1 MNNDIRCMYFN
12 HRFKDKPQ
20 GRQCGWVQKS
30 LTRVNITIEN
40 LADALVHG
48 ASFKPGVLVGG
59 NKAENWIEQ
68 QLFGLDFDGGIRIEE
83 AYNKVV
89 SLGITPCFMYTTF
102 SHKEEHHK
110 FRMIFCNDTVIT
122 DGNIRDKLQA
132 TLMGIIGGIDEVC
145 FNRDR
150 LFFGGKG
157 HTVLYPDYDIRINAE
172 SIIEKYW
179 NDDFEQYISNAKP
192 KSKKKKDSTAAG
204 IKNKDRKNKNLI
216 VYEDNTDA
224 ISTLNIPLLQERLGI
239 KGDLIGTDRRRY
251 SLLVPTQSPEAE
263 KSGRCENGVY
273 QFQSEAEMYNYI
285 NSIDLQ
291 EYLGVPSGT
300 FCCILPTH
308 EDNKPSAHIYIT
320 DDGTQIYKCFGCN
333 QARTII
339 SITEQLAHCKRSEA
353 INFIKRVYGIDYKP
367 SEWVEQQ
374 RQLMID
380 SALYLDSEEFK
391 ETFPQIN
398 KLIRTR
404 KADIQKI
411 LMHMTKY
418 ISDGLQLDGKPLF
431 FASLTSL
438 MKVCERNS
446 KPKMSQS
453 ITLFAL
459 LNMLNKVELNCIPED
474 ELKKAKQISAK
485 YGFKKIVNFYQIE
498 EYGFTTLEDSE
509 KIAATL
515 LDNNMTLKGLSRE
528 YILRTFGVDLADKV
542 YPQFK
547 FENRQGTSAKSDY
560 LTGEIALVVLETIK
574 DQGYIFERDVNLN
587 GTIGTQWKKSIQ
599 EILDSYGLR
608 RVKLNK
614 ELKEKYGI
622 KTNGYPC
629 IIIEVEEENYC
640 QKQKMD

>member
-1 MNNDIRCMYFN
+1 MGNDIKCMYFN

-20 GRQCGWVQKS
+20 GKQCGWVQKS
-30 LTRVNITIEN
+30 LTQVNITIEN

-48 ASFKPGVLVGG
+48 ASFKPGVLAGG

-68 QLFGLDFDGGIRIEE
+68 QLFGLDFDDGIRIEE
-83 AYNKVV
+83 AYNKVI

-110 FRMIFCNDTVIT
+110 FRMIFCNDTVVT

-157 HTVLYPDYDIRINAE
+157 HTVLYPDYDTRINAE
-172 SIIEKYW
+172 SILEKYW
-179 NDDFEQYISNAKP
+179 NDDFKQYISNAKP
-192 KSKKKKDSTAAG
+192 KSKKKKDSTAAS
-204 IKNKDRKNKNLI
+204 IKNKGRKSKNLI

-574 DQGYIFERDVNLN
+574 DQGYIFERNVNLN

-599 EILDSYGLR
+599 EILNSYGLR

>member
-40 LADALVHG
+40 LADASVHG

-132 TLMGIIGGIDEVC
+132 TLMGTIGGIDEVC

-157 HTVLYPDYDIRINAE
+157 HTVLYPDYDTRINAE

-204 IKNKDRKNKNLI
+204 IKNKDRKSKNII

-574 DQGYIFERDVNLN
+574 DQGYIFERNVNLN

-599 EILDSYGLR
+599 EILNSYGLR

>member
-1 MNNDIRCMYFN
+1 MGNEIKCMYFN

-20 GRQCGWVQKS
+20 GKQCGWVQKS
-30 LTRVNITIEN
+30 LTQVNITIEN

-48 ASFKPGVLVGG
+48 ASFKPGVLAGG

-68 QLFGLDFDGGIRIEE
+68 QLFGLDFDDGIRIEE
-83 AYNKVV
+83 AYNKVI

-132 TLMGIIGGIDEVC
+132 TLMGTIGGIDEVC

-157 HTVLYPDYDIRINAE
+157 HTVLYPDYDTRINAE

-204 IKNKDRKNKNLI
+204 IKNKGRKSKNLI

-300 FCCILPTH
+300 FCCLLPTH

-574 DQGYIFERDVNLN
+574 DQGYIFERNVNLN

-599 EILDSYGLR
+599 EILNSYGLR

>member
-1 MNNDIRCMYFN
+1 MGNDIKVKCTFSSL
-12 HRFKDKPQ
+12 RFKNKPDSD
-20 GRQCGWVQKS
+20 GAKKVQFDLKP
-30 LTRVNITIEN
+30 TNITIKD
-40 LADALVHG
+40 LSDALVHG
-48 ASFKPGVLVGG
+48 ASFRPGVLYGRSK
-59 NKAENWIEQ
+59 NDWKEQ
-68 QLFGLDFDGGIRIEE
+68 QLFGLDFDHNTTIEE
-83 AYNKVV
+83 KYNKAIM
-89 SLGITPCFMYTTF
+89 LGINPCFMYTTF
-102 SHKEEHHK
+102 SHSEEEHK
-110 FRMIFCNDTVIT
+110 FRMVFCNDKVIT
-122 DGNIRDKLQA
+122 DGNYRDKLQA
-132 TLMGIIGGIDEVC
+132 TLMGIMEDADPVC
-145 FNRDR
+145 RNRDR
-150 LFFGGKG
+150 LFYGGKG
-157 HTVLYPDYDIRINAE
+157 QVVLHPDFDIRINAE

-179 NDDFEQYISNAKP
+179 KEEYRQFIPDEKI
-192 KSKKKKDSTAAG
+192 KKKKDSTAAG
-204 IKNKDRKNKNLI
+204 IKNKGRKSKNLI

-251 SLLVPTQSPEAE
+251 SFLVPTQSPEAE

-300 FCCILPTH
+300 FCCLLPTH

-560 LTGEIALVVLETIK
+560 LTGEIALVVLATIK
-574 DQGYIFERDVNLN
+574 DQGYIFERNVNLN

-599 EILDSYGLR
+599 EILNSYGLR

-629 IIIEVEEENYC
+629 IIIKVEEENYC